1 MTKEDIAEIL
11 CIVGN
16 AILSKSKEKESA
28 TEDLN
33 YVEESVVEETGSFEG
48 DFDENIP
55 LETPQAT
62 AIPQPV
68 VQQPIQQPIQQPVT
82 QMPQAV
88 NDIFTPAA
96 VSPEIQNM
104 LQQKEN
110 QIASLQ
116 SQLSATQTSNL
127 GFTPIKL

>member
-16 AILSKSKEKESA
+16 AILSKSKGKEA
-28 TEDLN
+28 VTEDLN
-33 YVEESVVEETGSFEG
+33 YVEEEGVVEETGSFEG

-55 LETPQAT
+55 LETQQAT
-62 AIPQPV
+62 AVPQPV
-68 VQQPIQQPIQQPVT
+68 VQQPIQQPVT
-82 QMPQAV
+82 QMPQAI
-88 NDIFTPAA
+88 NSIFTPAT

>member
-11 CIVGN
+11 CLVGN
-16 AILSKSKEKESA
+16 AILSKSREKESNVDDFD
-28 TEDLN
+28 TTDSETDTG
-33 YVEESVVEETGSFEG
+33 ETGSFEG
-48 DFDENIP
+48 DFDENVS
-55 LETPQAT
+55 LESSEPVVAPV
-62 AIPQPV
+62 PQPV
-68 VQQPIQQPIQQPVT
+68 IQQPLA
-82 QMPQAV
+82 QMPQAIS
-88 NDIFTPAA
+88 NIFTPAS

-116 SQLSATQTSNL
+116 SQLSATQTSSL